1 MAMLVITRWYS
12 HGRPR
17 FSRAS
22 NDVVVLCPSCP
33 KPGTC
38 VPCHRWLSK
47 ILSKVTR
54 MSVGSTA
61 DFVWAYPPLIY
72 IYTYI
77 HIIYTYI
84 NQMYIFCRV
93 MQQVGKCICSAT
105 CKLNKQKDAQISGRS
120 RTRLFLW
127 LHDWLHQSLHPN
139 EHQREIWEMT
149 LLCGVV
155 ETQQFDFWELNHTKR
170 EIWGF
175 EPRPKYLK
183 DMAQRSPRYLSWCF
197 SHFAILGIFLVWML
211 YPLVN

>member
-1 MAMLVITRWYS
+1 MVPGSPGPRTMSLCFALRAQSLVHAFLVTDGWAKLY
-12 HGRPR
+12 GK
-17 FSRAS
+17 F
-22 NDVVVLCPSCP
+22 
-33 KPGTC
+33 
-38 VPCHRWLSK
+38 
-47 ILSKVTR
+47 TR

-61 DFVWAYPPLIY
+61 DLVWAYPPLIYIY

-197 SHFAILGIFLVWML
+197 SHFAILGISLVWML